1 MSSRVGTIIVFLA
14 IAAFVGG
21 SIYVIGTRGTT
32 LLAPETKKVAPADPA
47 PEPRAPTQASSEPA
61 SPSPVRPAMELEAAQ
76 RVRSG
81 VYRCVEKGAV
91 VYADQPCANGSE
103 VDRKPKT
110 PSR

>member
-14 IAAFVGG
+14 IAGFVGG

-47 PEPRAPTQASSEPA
+47 PPPSAPAQAVSEPA

-81 VYRCVEKGAV
+81 VYRCIQDGAV
-91 VYADQPCANGSE
+91 VFADQPCPNGSE
-103 VDRKPKT
+103 ADRRPRKQG
-110 PSR
+110 R